1 MPIKSRKR
9 LVHITLDESLLDDSG
24 KLQGVVR
31 QIEKATGEK
40 TDESTRLRRYGI
52 LSTLADSTEK
62 KAIGSLAGVVAVEE
76 DEAKHVNE
84 K

>member
-9 LVHITLDESLLDDSG
+9 LVHITLDESLLVDSG

-31 QIEKATGEK
+31 QIEEATGEK
-40 TDESTRLRRYGI
+40 ADGSARLRRYGI
-52 LSTLADSTEK
+52 LTTLADSTEK

-76 DEAKHVNE
+76 DEAKHASD
-84 K
+84 